1 MACRTCDMIG
11 VIAQSRC
18 SPSLAEASMPLIEA
32 AEAQVEKKVKRKAS
46 AYSKK
51 YGKAFKKVAKNS
63 RKEWIVES
71 QRIQECSK
79 GRSQTSQED
88 EINAKGTPLHYRR
101 LQ

>member
-1 MACRTCDMIG
+1 MIRGLLLSQG
-11 VIAQSRC
+11 V

-63 RKEWIVES
+63 RKRMDRGKS
-71 QRIQECSK
+71 TDSRMLK
-79 GRSQTSQED
+79 R
-88 EINAKGTPLHYRR
+88 PLTN
-101 LQ
+101 